1 MINNHP
7 LQGRPI
13 SEDPLYTRLYCRFR
27 SFTESAAMCAVRG
40 LTLQVHR
47 RSGFVLYTNSPCP
60 EDQIYMLLWIIN
72 NPQRFNI
79 LVEQAIFKHVPSS
92 VQQNRDIF
100 PNRI

>member
-60 EDQIYMLLWIIN
+60 EDQFYVLGIIN
-72 NPQRFNI
+72 NPQCFNI
-79 LVEQAIFKHVPSS
+79 QVKTAIFKHVPSS